1 MRITTGNKRSA
12 TSAVVK
18 PVLRLAGLGLLTLGA
33 AIGGVPGSVVAQ
45 ESDWGGQRVVNIKQ
59 EPRHRTM
66 HRDGDLYVIDVQINA
81 GDQTLPHT
89 HDSAIMYTFISNG
102 DGPLGGRVSSNTD
115 YVRENFTHQV
125 SNEGPHL
132 FRIIA
137 FANYGP
143 GQSSLTAGR
152 PSGVTTE
159 PQLENEWFRSYRI
172 ELAGGETTSLQT
184 HQNPALVVQVSDG
197 LVHVSRQDGITAE
210 MDAMGDW
217 AWRDANSPF
226 QIRNMGATPVSIVVN
241 EGRR

>member
-1 MRITTGNKRSA
+1 MKTTGNGLSRDSTARCKRS
-12 TSAVVK
+12 SAGAIAA
-18 PVLRLAGLGLLTLGA
+18 LALALLA
-33 AIGGVPGSVVAQ
+33 AGTPGFLSAQ
-45 ESDWGGQRVVNIKQ
+45 EDDWNGQRVVNIRQ

-102 DGPLGGRVSSNTD
+102 DGPVGGRVASNTD
-115 YVRENFTHQV
+115 YVKENFTHQV

-143 GQSSLTAGR
+143 GQSNLTAGR
-152 PSGVTTE
+152 PGGISVQ

-172 ELAGGETTSLQT
+172 ELAAGETTTLQT
-184 HQNPALVVQVSDG
+184 HQNPALVVQVTDG
-197 LVHVSRQDGITAE
+197 LAHVSRQDGLTAE
-210 MDAMGDW
+210 LDSMGDW
-217 AWRDANSPF
+217 TWRDANSPF
-226 QIRNMGATPVSIVVN
+226 QIHNMGAVPVTLVVN